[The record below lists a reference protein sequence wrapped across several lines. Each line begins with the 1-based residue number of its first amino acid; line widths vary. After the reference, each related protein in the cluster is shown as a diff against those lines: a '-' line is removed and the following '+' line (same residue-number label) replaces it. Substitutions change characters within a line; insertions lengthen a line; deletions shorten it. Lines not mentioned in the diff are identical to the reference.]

1 MSNKNSK
8 NAPFLVPRSVQ
19 SIEGVK
25 TPLTSQQEIELQ
37 KLLSKSNPATTSVD
51 NDARP
56 SKEDSIWVYKCDG
69 DRLISSQQQNMD
81 DFLSNVKRGRFSGGS
96 DPLA

>member
-25 TPLTSQQEIELQ
+25 TPLTSQQQIELQ

-56 SKEDSIWVYKCDG
+56 SNEDIIWVYKG
-69 DRLISSQQQNMD
+69 DRDRLTSSQNMD